1 MEIRHIV
8 LLSYGNID
16 RINQQVMCDGC
27 LVLNSPWS
35 DSSPE
40 TKMKRNGDELTI
52 ESKEMVLKVI
62 NGKIVYIEAVYLID
76 SKVEFVELTL
86 SPHPYD
92 FFLLKKH
99 FLSRLKGTPSNSTD
113 KEVVYLRK
121 RRIGRFVI
129 PVFLYLLK
137 TTIEYLFVGIP
148 QHMVDYIVN
157 CSTEEKRIITIKTTL
172 GTYIKF
178 FCSIQG
184 AFLRLGFPIVFID
197 EIFVVPTTMYL
208 SAFSYACSFLARSL
222 IESIHLLNNSSY
234 NPLKRRRDSVILNTD
249 QIFMSALIFSFIL
262 LIMFNIVHFY
272 ILCSFMSLCLV
283 GLKFITDFIDFVL
296 MDISKCRTYT
306 LSINY
311 DRMPAV
317 ELRYTKVSVYDRI
330 KLAVQAS
337 LLSLESFKD
346 NILVKLLLG
355 IK

>member
-8 LLSYGNID
+8 LLNYGNID
-16 RINQQVMCDGC
+16 RINQQVMGDGC
-27 LVLNSPWS
+27 LVFNSPWS
-35 DSSPE
+35 GSSPK
-40 TKMKRNGDELTI
+40 TKVERNGDKLTI
-52 ESKEMVLKVI
+52 ESKEIVLKVI
-62 NGKIVYIEAVYLID
+62 NGKIVYIETTYSID
-76 SKVEFVELTL
+76 SKVGFVEFTP
-86 SPHPYD
+86 SSHPYD

-99 FLSRLKGTPSNSTD
+99 FLSRLKGMPSYSID
-113 KEVVYLRK
+113 KEPVYLKK

-129 PVFLYLLK
+129 PVFLYLLRAAA
-137 TTIEYLFVGIP
+137 EYLLVGIP
-148 QHMVDYIVN
+148 QHMADYIMN
-157 CSTEEKRIITIKTTL
+157 YSTEEKQIVTIKTTL

-197 EIFVVPTTMYL
+197 EIFIIPTTMYL
-208 SAFSYACSFLARSL
+208 FAFSYICSFLVRSL

-272 ILCSFMSLCLV
+272 ILCSFMSLCLA
-283 GLKFITDFIDFVL
+283 GLKFITDFIDFAL
-296 MDISKCRTYT
+296 MDVSKCRTYT
-306 LSINY
+306 LSISY
-311 DRMPAV
+311 DRVPAV
-317 ELRYTKVSVYDRI
+317 EIRYTKVSVYDRV

-346 NILVKLLLG
+346 NILIKLLLG